1 MTLSRVS
8 FQGYRRGM
16 WIGEDPFLEDPGL
29 EKLLDQLESIN
40 NDDELAK
47 WRVSVLGK
55 YEAFVEPKGIEI
67 ARQAEER
74 LVEKLK
80 QFTETVK
87 TVEKEIENGSY
98 RSDHVNVTG
107 NTALKFLKLG
117 ATESKSK
124 YTSRMLIRSHS
135 VGSLYC
141 FLILDGH
148 NSDSNDF
155 RICSCH
161 SSK

>member
-1 MTLSRVS
+1 
-8 FQGYRRGM
+8 
-16 WIGEDPFLEDPGL
+16 
-29 EKLLDQLESIN
+29 
-40 NDDELAK
+40 
-47 WRVSVLGK
+47 LGK
-55 YEAFVEPKGIEI
+55 YEAFVEPEGIET

-87 TVEKEIENGSY
+87 TVEKEIEKGSF
-98 RSDHVNVTG
+98 RSDHVNVAG
-107 NTALKFLKLG
+107 NTALKFLKSG
-117 ATESKSK
+117 ATESKNM
-124 YTSRMLIRSHS
+124 YTLYMLIRSNY